1 MKAQVGPASRELKTI
16 ADLEKFLSSEK
27 ESVVVGFFEKES
39 DLKAAFLQFANKQ
52 REKIQFGHSSFAE
65 VLEKQGIT

>member
-1 MKAQVGPASRELKTI
+1 MKAQVGPASRELKTV
-16 ADLEKFLSSEK
+16 ADLEKFLISEK

-39 DLKAAFLQFANKQ
+39 DLKAAFLQLANKQ

-65 VLEKQGIT
+65 VLEKQGTT